1 MAEENVTRTKI
12 NLQKR
17 STIEPIFKNSNKQSI
32 RDNIILENQ
41 RDSWIK
47 DRIQARKYEEGI
59 SRIYYTSNQ
68 RKITEPT
75 HTFSKRR
82 KEEEDQTIK

>member
-41 RDSWIK
+41 RDS
-47 DRIQARKYEEGI
+47 
-59 SRIYYTSNQ
+59 
-68 RKITEPT
+68 
-75 HTFSKRR
+75 
-82 KEEEDQTIK
+82 